1 MTQLSDSAAADFFAA
16 LPFSPDRFQLDAI
29 DAFLAGNSVVVTAP
43 TGAGK
48 TLVAEAAVDIVR
60 RKGDRAFYTTPIK
73 ALSNQK
79 YADFADAYG
88 KDDVGLLTGDNVING
103 AASVVVMTT
112 EVLRNMIYADSAAL
126 NGLGLVVLDE
136 VHYLQ
141 DRQRGSVW
149 EEIIIHLPR
158 QIPIVALSAT
168 VANAEEFTGWIRTRR
183 GPTEL
188 VVEAHRP
195 VPLTSQYMLKDR
207 HREGAVEML
216 PVFDRKGSRPNPDL
230 VRLLKKN
237 RGRHRRFATPRRLEV
252 VRELVRQDLAPL
264 IYFIFSRAG
273 ADQGADYVADGKLG
287 LTNSEER
294 AEIRRLAEDRTA
306 HLSTDDLTVL
316 GYGKWLHN
324 LERGVSAHHAG
335 LVPAFKEAV
344 EDLFQRG
351 LVKVVFATE
360 TLALGINMPA
370 RAVVIER
377 LSKFNGETH
386 ELLRPGDYTQLTG
399 RAGRRGIDKAG
410 TAVVLYDGRVPFER
424 VSAIAA
430 AGSHPLNSSF
440 QPTYNM
446 AVNMVANYERGRAEE
461 LLRAS
466 FAQYRAERRSGQL
479 EERAEDLEADIT
491 SMRRIAESDYGD
503 IWSYLESDGGAD
515 TNAVLRDFAQST
527 EPGDVLQLGE
537 SEHDRWVLIARGYG
551 VNPRLV
557 LVSAAVDTRRM
568 AADEL
573 PADVRRVG
581 TVDLPHPVRSRETR
595 YQRHVARLLG
605 DFVPETP
612 AVSPKLDGHLDPTA
626 RDPEIAKKLQ
636 AARRVKR
643 MEKQLAKLRRRAT
656 RSSSGL
662 VEAFERKL
670 SLLEDLGYTKG
681 WQLTAK
687 GEKLR
692 FIYSELDLTVAE
704 VATSGLLDDLDAPAL
719 AAVASLFTFEPRR
732 DEGLEAWPTKSLAEL
747 ADAIFDLSD
756 AIADA
761 EVARGIDPSRPPE
774 GGFALAA
781 YEWAEGASLDD
792 LFDDDELGA
801 GDFVRNMRQLLDILR
816 QLRDAFPSIE
826 RPAREAIKR
835 LDRGV
840 VAAGGQS

>member
-1 MTQLSDSAAADFFAA
+1 MTQLPDAAAADFFAA
-16 LPFSPDRFQLDAI
+16 LPFSPDRFQLEAI
-29 DAFLAGNSVVVTAP
+29 DAFVAGSSVVVTAP

-60 RKGDRAFYTTPIK
+60 RRGDRAFYTTPIK

-79 YADFADAYG
+79 YADFTSLYG
-88 KDDVGLLTGDNVING
+88 REGVGLLTGDNVING
-103 AASVVVMTT
+103 GAPVVVMTT
-112 EVLRNMIYADSAAL
+112 EVLRNMIYADSTAL
-126 NGLGLVVLDE
+126 TGLGLVVLDE

-158 QIPIVALSAT
+158 EIPIVALSAT
-168 VANAEEFTGWIRTRR
+168 VANAEEFTEWIRSRR

-216 PVFDRKGSRPNPDL
+216 PVFDRKGGRPNPDL

-273 ADQGADYVADGKLG
+273 ADQGADYVAEGG
-287 LTNSEER
+287 LSLTSSEER
-294 AEIRRLAEDRTA
+294 VEIRKVAEERTA
-306 HLSTDDLTVL
+306 HLSPDDLTVL

-344 EDLFQRG
+344 EVLFQRG
-351 LVKVVFATE
+351 LVRVVFATE

-410 TAVVLYDGRVPFER
+410 TAVVLYDARVPFER
-424 VSAIAA
+424 VSSIAA

-446 AVNMVANYERGRAEE
+446 AVNMVANYERSRAEE

-479 EERAEDLEADIT
+479 DERADDLEADIVA
-491 SMRRIAESDYGD
+491 MRRIAESEYGD
-503 IWSYLESDGGAD
+503 IWAYLDSDSAGD
-515 TNAVLRDFAQST
+515 THSILRDFAQST
-527 EPGDVLQLGE
+527 EPGDVIELGGSAE
-537 SEHDRWVLIARGYG
+537 DRRVLLARGYG
-551 VNPRLV
+551 VNPRL
-557 LVSAAVDTRRM
+557 LLASANGDVRRM
-568 AADEL
+568 TADEL
-573 PADVRRVG
+573 PVDVRRVG
-581 TVDLPHPVRSRETR
+581 TLELPHPVRSRETR
-595 YQRHVARLLG
+595 YQRHVARLLA
-605 DFVPETP
+605 DFTP
-612 AVSPKLDGHLDPTA
+612 DGKAVTPQLDDHVHPVA
-626 RDPEIAKKLQ
+626 RDPEVAKKLQ
-636 AARRVKR
+636 AARRVRR

-681 WQLTAK
+681 WQLTDK
-687 GEKLR
+687 GEMLR

-704 VATSGLLDDLDAPAL
+704 VATSGLLDELDASAL
-719 AAVASLFTFEPRR
+719 AATASLFTYEPRR
-732 DEGLEAWPTKSLAEL
+732 DEGFESWPTAALAER

-756 AIADA
+756 TIADA

-781 YEWAEGASLDD
+781 YEWAEGATLDD

-816 QLRDAFPSIE
+816 QLRDTFPAIE
-826 RPAREAIKR
+826 RSAREAIER